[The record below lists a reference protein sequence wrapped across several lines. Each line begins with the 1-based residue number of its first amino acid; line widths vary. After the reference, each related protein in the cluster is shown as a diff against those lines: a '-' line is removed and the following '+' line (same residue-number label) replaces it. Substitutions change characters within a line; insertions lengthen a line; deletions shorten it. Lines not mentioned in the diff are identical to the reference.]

1 MAVELASGY
10 VSLSVRLDGTTKGI
24 GNLFSKAQSQAT
36 GAGKNT
42 GEAYTKALESELK
55 TAKEQVEK
63 VTATVVKARDKE
75 ADAAG
80 KLRVATE
87 KLNEARDAGVKGS
100 KLTQL
105 ETQRESALRRQTAAA
120 RELARE
126 TDALARSQ
134 DRAARAQAKIDS
146 TPPKK
151 SRFRDM
157 FSGGGGDAEDAG
169 AEAGRRYTSGFS
181 KAMKAAGALA
191 VGGSIIGGLRS
202 VVSTG
207 MDFEKTMN
215 TLAGVTGAS
224 DAVMQKLRD
233 TAKAL
238 GNDVTLSST
247 SAADAALAMT
257 ELAKAGFSVDDSM
270 KAAHGTLSLAAAA
283 QVDAA
288 QAAEIQ
294 ASALQAFGLNADYA
308 GKAADVLANA
318 ANASSA
324 DIPDVAQA
332 MQQAGV
338 VANSFGVSLEDTS
351 AAIALFANNGIKG
364 SDAGTLLKTA
374 LQSLTDQGNPAQGAI
389 EDLGLTVYNAQGE
402 FVGLSSLFGQL
413 EAASKRLSPEMYQ
426 AATATLFGSDAMRL
440 ASVASKDGSAG
451 FDTMRAAIEKQGSAA
466 ELAAAQNRGWP
477 GVVERIK
484 NAIETLSISL
494 FETSNPLQALG
505 DRVSGVLDGLIGK
518 VQDPAFRES
527 AASIGNAIVST
538 VSVAANGFKDAIG
551 LVIRFKDFLIPL
563 VAGLAAYKT
572 AVVVIGA
579 VTKAWAAI
587 QAVLNIA
594 LYANPI
600 GLIVAA
606 IAGLVAGIVLAY
618 NKCETFRNIVNA
630 AWNGIKTVISAVWNW
645 LKTSVFPPMMT
656 IFKTIG
662 TVITAWWRNV
672 VTPAFNGVK
681 AVAGFMWEV
690 VSDIFNN
697 WKKAFQIAGTVAMA
711 LWNGAVKPAWDGI
724 KSAFTAAWDFVSPIF
739 DKFKGAWDGLKT
751 GISAAAGAIKDAVT
765 SAFSGLAGIIKA
777 PLKVL
782 GGFMASIPSSVMGFD
797 IPGADK
803 INEWGRN
810 LQGLRRGGAVRD
822 RSGFLSGPGTGTSDS
837 IFGVNGSG
845 VPIVRVADGEGVVRA
860 DVMARGGAA
869 IVAMLNSGM
878 LTGLAGGGTIED
890 AYRFA
895 KAAGNGRP
903 YDYGGVGPTGWDCSG
918 FMSSIYAVLM
928 GKDPNKRYFTT
939 ESDFAALGFEPG
951 LAPGAFNIGIKRGGG
966 GRNSHM
972 AGTMPDGTNVESG
985 GSHNST
991 AFGGPAAGA
1000 ADFPLKFH
1008 LPLSGNPLGGVTGI
1022 GGGGYGSVSGGS
1034 GGGYSVGGK
1043 TISADTRDSRI
1054 GSKRES
1060 LAKAERD
1067 IEISKQELAD
1077 TEAKGK
1083 ASATQLERKRNS
1095 IADAQ
1100 AKIDK
1105 LKTEID
1111 ELENAPFVE
1120 GQSKSGSGSGSSG
1133 SDPFS
1138 KILDGFGQLAQ
1149 TGLDGLT
1156 ETFLPEGFDN
1166 PMEWGALKA
1175 GGGLLNFFGS
1185 LATGS
1190 GNPVAGGIL
1199 SAFGAGVTG
1208 DMQGV
1213 SSAIGGMLSPQE
1225 QLGVSA
1231 GDLSAASV
1239 DSGGVVPGVNGTGGT
1254 TYDQSIS
1261 ITNPTATDTVKTTL
1275 AAASNKQMGNFRSN
1289 FGTKPV

>member
-10 VSLSVRLDGTTKGI
+10 VSLSVKLDGTTKGI
-24 GNLFSKAQSQAT
+24 GGLFSKAQSQAV
-36 GAGKNT
+36 GAGKKT

-80 KLRVATE
+80 KLKVATE

-120 RELARE
+120 SELARE

-134 DRAARAQAKIDS
+134 DRAARAQSKIDAGSGPNRKGILSRFSITGRDSGRAFNAAVSREMGGNALSSAGAAAGQKVKGGFLRTVGKATALAAPFVGVGAIISNGWERMVAIDNAQMKMKQLGLEGQNLEAVMDTVKQSVTGTAFGLGEAATGAAQALAAGVKPGADLAQHLQTIVDTAAYGQVPLEEMATIMNRAKISGKVLSEDLNMLGDRG
-146 TPPKK
+146 TPVY
-151 SRFRDM
+151 
-157 FSGGGGDAEDAG
+157 AWLQEDLG
-169 AEAGRRYTSGFS
+169 
-181 KAMKAAGALA
+181 
-191 VGGSIIGGLRS
+191 
-202 VVSTG
+202 
-207 MDFEKTMN
+207 
-215 TLAGVTGAS
+215 LAG
-224 DAVMQKLRD
+224 D
-233 TAKAL
+233 
-238 GNDVTLSST
+238 
-247 SAADAALAMT
+247 
-257 ELAKAGFSVDDSM
+257 ELAKFVSDGNLDYEQLNATLQKHAQGAGQRSGETFTG
-270 KAAHGTLSLAAAA
+270 ALSNLSAAAGRMG
-283 QVDAA
+283 
-288 QAAEIQ
+288 EKLLTPIFKP
-294 ASALQAFGLNADYA
+294 L
-308 GKAADVLANA
+308 
-318 ANASSA
+318 
-324 DIPDVAQA
+324 
-332 MQQAGV
+332 QAGV
-338 VANSFGVSLEDTS
+338 VWLTEGFNKIGPSVEATVTKIAGSISEFVSGKLVP
-351 AAIALFANNGIKG
+351 AV
-364 SDAGTLLKTA
+364 
-374 LQSLTDQGNPAQGAI
+374 QSLMPTI
-389 EDLGLTVYNAQGE
+389 
-402 FVGLSSLFGQL
+402 
-413 EAASKRLSPEMYQ
+413 Q
-426 AATATLFGSDAMRL
+426 AML
-440 ASVASKDGSAG
+440 
-451 FDTMRAAIEKQGSAA
+451 
-466 ELAAAQNRGWP
+466 P
-477 GVVERIK
+477 
-484 NAIETLSISL
+484 
-494 FETSNPLQALG
+494 
-505 DRVSGVLDGLIGK
+505 VLLDIGK
-518 VQDPAFRES
+518 AVIGAFGD
-527 AASIGNAIVST
+527 AV
-538 VSVAANGFKDAIG
+538 GFVVK
-551 LVIRFKDFLIPL
+551 FKDFLIPL

-572 AVVVIGA
+572 AVLVIGA

-630 AWNGIKTVISAVWNW
+630 AWNGIKTVIGAVWNW
-645 LKTSVFPPMMT
+645 LKTTVFPPMMA
-656 IFKTIG
+656 IFKEVG

-803 INEWGRN
+803 LNEWGRG
-810 LQGLRRGGAVRD
+810 LQGLKRGGAVRD
-822 RSGFLSGPGTGTSDS
+822 RNGFLSGPGTGTSDS
-837 IFGVNGSG
+837 IFGVNGAG

-869 IVAMLNSGM
+869 IVSMLNGGM
-878 LTGLAGGGTIED
+878 LTGLAGGGTIGGLNPGAEYLRQVIMQQWGDITSIGGYRSED
-890 AYRFA
+890 GYGEHSSGNALDIMIPNWQDSSGLSLGETVASFLLANKSALGLDGMIWRQKSY
-895 KAAGNGRP
+895 GYGGGWNGREMEDRGNP
-903 YDYGGVGPTGWDCSG
+903 TQNHMDHIHAILGKGRGVAAEAVARPV
-918 FMSSIYAVLM
+918 SSLRL
-928 GKDPNKRYFTT
+928 P
-939 ESDFAALGFEPG
+939 
-951 LAPGAFNIGIKRGGG
+951 GGG
-966 GRNSHM
+966 GLPGIS
-972 AGTMPDGTNVESG
+972 GSTSG
-985 GSHNST
+985 GSS
-991 AFGGPAAGA
+991 
-1000 ADFPLKFH
+1000 
-1008 LPLSGNPLGGVTGI
+1008 
-1022 GGGGYGSVSGGS
+1022 S

-1043 TISADTRDSRI
+1043 TISAETRESRMT
-1054 GSKRES
+1054 SKQES

-1067 IEISKQELAD
+1067 IEISKRELAD

-1095 IADAQ
+1095 IADGQ

-1105 LKTEID
+1105 LKAEID
-1111 ELENAPFVE
+1111 ELESAPFVE
-1120 GQSKSGSGSGSSG
+1120 GKSDSGSGSGASGG

-1138 KILDGFGQLAQ
+1138 QILSGFGQLAQ
-1149 TGLDGLT
+1149 TGLDGIT
-1156 ETFLPEGFDN
+1156 ESILPEGFDN

-1190 GNPVAGGIL
+1190 GNPMLGGIL
-1199 SAFGAGVTG
+1199 GAFGSGITG

-1225 QLGVSA
+1225 QLGVSS
-1231 GDLSAASV
+1231 GELSAASV
-1239 DSGGVVPGVNGTGGT
+1239 DAGGVVPGVDGTGGGT

-1261 ITNPTATDTVKTTL
+1261 ITNPTATDTVKSTL
-1275 AAASNKQMGNFRSN
+1275 SAASNKQMGNFRSN